1 MKRKLVAII
10 GTVLIASLIAVF
22 LLSPTGHNLMFPG
35 TVDFSFSVG
44 SIHSTI
50 TITDNGKTILSEYH
64 AGVLTQMGMN
74 ITLAKLT
81 GNSTFYNMTT
91 YPMNL
96 TYVSIGDQG
105 SLSSAS
111 IVLPGEWNRTTA
123 NQHDPVYN
131 SFNLTAVIYPGA
143 GPYTA
148 DCLGVNY
155 EAGIGNNALWGYD
168 TFTEVTGITN
178 TFVITLEVKI
188 TIS

>member
-1 MKRKLVAII
+1 MNRKIVAIS
-10 GTVLIASLIAVF
+10 GTVLIASLIAVS
-22 LLSPTGHNLMFPG
+22 LLSPTGQNIMFPG

-50 TITDNGKTILSEYH
+50 TITNNGKTTLSEYH

-74 ITLAKLT
+74 LTLAKLT
-81 GNSTFYNMTT
+81 GNSTYYNMTT
-91 YPMNL
+91 YNMNL
-96 TYVSIGDQG
+96 TYVSIGNQG

-111 IVLPGEWNRTTA
+111 TVLPGEWNRTA
-123 NQHDPVYN
+123 ALVHDATYN
-131 SFNLTAVIYPGA
+131 SFNLTAVIYPNT

-155 EAGIGNNALWGYD
+155 EAGIGNNALLGYD